1 MEIGWTLLI
10 ITKLQNYKNY
20 GLHKLLR
27 KLTFIPA
34 FVDVFPKVVDTFPAE
49 VDYHSSISTSLS
61 HKTPSDIS
69 PPLEEAFSA
78 KLDSLQ
84 RLIGCG

>member
-61 HKTPSDIS
+61 HKTPSGIS
-69 PPLEEAFSA
+69 PPLEVAFSA